1 MTIPIS
7 SKKASIHA
15 VVPLHPRKPNL
26 VPFIGQDGN
35 YNPVATVEVSD
46 GRCVY
51 QRILVAH
58 VGWTVTASSQLNTA
72 AEPGYGKL
80 VDRSGTTGVATLNNS
95 NENWIQVDFGKAV
108 EVKYVLVGGGTI
120 TGVSDVAA
128 TLNASTIQSSND
140 GINWI
145 NRVTITGVTNTG
157 SNQFVEFELSPTV
170 TARYWRIRRAS
181 GQVATTEFRF
191 NRW

>member
-7 SKKASIHA
+7 SKRVSTHA
-15 VVPLHPRKPNL
+15 VIPLHPRKPNL

-35 YNPVATVEVSD
+35 SNPVTTVEVSD

-58 VGWTVTASSQLNTA
+58 VGWTVTASSQLSTI

-80 VDRSGTTGVATLNNS
+80 VDRLGTTGVATLNDS
-95 NENWIQVDFGKAV
+95 NENWIQADFGKAI
-108 EVKYVLVGGGTI
+108 EIKYVLVGGGTI

-140 GINWI
+140 GVNWI
-145 NRVTITGVTNTG
+145 DRVTITGVTNTG

-170 TARYWRIRRAS
+170 TARYWRIRRAN
-181 GQVATTEFRF
+181 GQVAATEFRF

>member
-7 SKKASIHA
+7 SKRVSTHSVI
-15 VVPLHPRKPNL
+15 PLHPRKSNL
-26 VPFIGQDGN
+26 VPFIGQDSN
-35 YNPVATVEVSD
+35 FSPVTTVEVSD

-58 VGWTVTASSQLNTA
+58 VGWTVTASSQLNTV

-80 VDRSGTTGVATLNNS
+80 VDRSGTTGVATLNDS
-95 NENWIQVDFGKAV
+95 NENWIQADFGKAI

-120 TGVSDVAA
+120 TGVSNVAA
-128 TLNASTIQSSND
+128 TLNASTIQSSDD
-140 GINWI
+140 GVNWI
-145 NRVTITGVTNTG
+145 DRVTITGVTNTG

-170 TARYWRIRRAS
+170 AARYWRIRRAS
-181 GQVATTEFRF
+181 GQVAATEFRF